1 MKKLIINQVSIL
13 ATLCLSSCF
22 LFKNSDSTD
31 TNSTSSTNTESS
43 YVEEKINFYEL
54 IPAKTSKIVVPANGE
69 TSLEVNKDIGDFN
82 YLQLLTKC
90 NAHFKGEFVYANSSK
105 TTQEVSEEF
114 FVEASSQMNDF
125 RQFLDA
131 YRPGKQSVGK
141 FNKILKSVK
150 FKNITNETIEIEFG
164 GLNYSDRDIPEEDK
178 EVYIEKDQLKV
189 GMDLLTGGTL
199 TYLERTEYD
208 GSSVDQVVDRE
219 GNVKIGLDLEDTGQ
233 LVTKHTNLINIFDAG
248 RQIQQSYYASVGGY
262 GTTEAEK
269 TAKSN
274 GDGGTQNGYTRN
286 LCRTADSEGY
296 YWPYN
301 PVQGGDEKVNFSQII
316 DFSVTEDTLYA
327 KVRALDWGASASGG
341 YGNPSENRVTKSY
354 MENWFHIKD
363 GLLYASNRF
372 IDWNGFTDI
381 DSIPVHNI
389 EMPAT
394 YIVHP
399 LHNYVTYDGASPWT
413 NDANLDKQAKLST
426 WKTGSYQTRRHSEDW
441 FGWVNDSDF
450 GVGVYIPG
458 ATYYASGRS
467 SSSVNISDSL
477 NSGANNSKMAGIYKY
492 NKPDCE
498 SDYQSCYV
506 RNTDYTAPVK
516 AVRLKNYIPLEYTY
530 VVAVDYVKV
539 FREQFKDIYKSGEVT
554 NAGLSNWD

>member
-1 MKKLIINQVSIL
+1 MKKT
-13 ATLCLSSCF
+13 TLCTLSAIAIFCLGSCSG
-22 LFKNSDSTD
+22 K
-31 TNSTSSTNTESS
+31 STNTGSTNTNTGSS
-43 YVEEKINFYEL
+43 EQKEEIKFFEL
-54 IPAKTSKIVVPANGE
+54 LPGYKNTLKVPANGE
-69 TSLEVNKDIGDFN
+69 LSLEVNKDIADFN

-90 NAHFKGEFVYANSSK
+90 NQNFKGEFIYANSAK
-105 TTQEVSEEF
+105 TTQVVSEEF
-114 FVEASSQMNDF
+114 FVEASTEMNDF

-131 YRPGKQSVGK
+131 YRPTKQAVGN
-141 FNKILKSVK
+141 FNKIFKSIK
-150 FKNITNETIEIEFG
+150 FKNITNEEIEIQFG
-164 GLNYSDRDIPEEDK
+164 GLNYSDREIPAEDK

-219 GNVKIGLDLEDTGQ
+219 GNVKIGLELEGTGQ

-286 LCRTADSEGY
+286 LCRTADPDGY

-316 DFSVTEDTLYA
+316 DYQVTEDTLYA
-327 KVRALDWGASASGG
+327 KVRALDWGASGSGG
-341 YGNPSENRVTKSY
+341 YGNPNENRVTKSY
-354 MENWFHIKD
+354 MENWFRIKD

-381 DSIPVHNI
+381 DNIPAHNI
-389 EMPAT
+389 EIPAT
-394 YIVHP
+394 YISHP
-399 LHNYVTYDGASPWT
+399 LHNFVTYDGASPWT
-413 NDANLDKQAKLST
+413 NDANLDRQAKLGP
-426 WKTGSYQTRRHSEDW
+426 WKNGSYQTRRHSEDW
-441 FGWVNDSDF
+441 FGWVNDNDF

-467 SSSVNISDSL
+467 SASVNISDSL

-506 RNTDYTAPVK
+506 RNTNYTAPVK
-516 AVRLKNYIPLEYTY
+516 AVKLKNYIPLEYTY
-530 VVAVDYVKV
+530 VVAVDYIKV
-539 FREQFKDIYKSGEVT
+539 FREQFKEIYNSGEVRNT
-554 NAGLSNWD
+554 GLSNWDY